1 MGSLL
6 TELQENFE
14 KLDGPNVLI
23 RPIKDNDSSK
33 QKWIFE
39 KEPNLPKI
47 LTPPIPKNYITND
60 FMSLS
65 SESSY
70 FSDETL

>member
-1 MGSLL
+1 
-6 TELQENFE
+6 
-14 KLDGPNVLI
+14 
-23 RPIKDNDSSK
+23 DNDSSK

-47 LTPPIPKNYITND
+47 LTPPIPKNYITNG